1 MHKAI
6 QSRLTNE
13 TKRIDLK
20 NVNIIGVP
28 EHFNFPWQLAIEEG
42 AFKARG
48 INLKWKDIPEGT
60 GKMAQLLQ
68 DNETDL
74 AIILTEGIV
83 KSITE
88 GNPSKIVQ
96 EYIATPLLWG
106 IHVAAKSNYNTLSD
120 LMNTTAAISR
130 YGSGSHLMAYVNA
143 KNQGWDTKLLQFE
156 IINNLD
162 GAVASLMEGSADYF
176 MWERFTTKPLVDQGV
191 FRRITDCPTPWP
203 CFVIAATDRF
213 ITENPGTLTHIL
225 EVINIYTSDF
235 KGIPSIDR
243 TLANTYGQQLEDI
256 KHWLSLTEW
265 GQKNISKQN
274 LELVQ
279 NTLKD
284 LKLIE
289 KITPSSEILYK

>member
-1 MHKAI
+1 M
-6 QSRLTNE
+6 
-13 TKRIDLK
+13 K

-28 EHFNFPWQLAIEEG
+28 EHFNFPWKLAIEEG
-42 AFKARG
+42 AFEARG
-48 INLKWKDIPEGT
+48 INLQWQDIPEGT
-60 GKMAQLLQ
+60 GKMAQLLKE
-68 DNETDL
+68 NETDL

-88 GNPSKIVQ
+88 GNSSKIVQ

-106 IHVAAKSNYNTLSD
+106 IHVAAKSNYKALAD
-120 LMNTTAAISR
+120 LKNKTAAISR

-143 KNQGWDTKLLQFE
+143 QKQGWNTKNLKFE

-162 GAVASLMEGSADYF
+162 GAVASLTEGRSDYF
-176 MWERFTTKPLVDQGV
+176 MWERFTTKPLVDQGI

-203 CFVIAATDRF
+203 CFVIAATDKF
-213 ITENPGTLTHIL
+213 ITENPGTLDHIL
-225 EVINIYTSDF
+225 EIINTYTSDF
-235 KGIPSIDR
+235 KRIPSIDR
-243 TLANTYGQQLEDI
+243 TLANTYDQQLEDI

-265 GQKNISKQN
+265 GQNNISKNN

-289 KITPSSEILYK
+289 RIVPSTEIIY